1 MKKIKY
7 NLLIGL
13 LLLESSIGLSAQT
26 EDNNGGSVAQLD
38 LYQQEAFAFDRADA
52 SDLALGQWK
61 SYSNI
66 YVGINYKDGTFH
78 RPQQSSSAT
87 DYLFSAEG
95 ALKMGEYRIAGGFSL
110 EQSYNKNVRFNSII
124 DPYRGTPYILADS
137 TGGNWQ
143 KQSYA
148 LWAKGASPFFHNL
161 ISVGLD
167 LQLNVDRGS
176 KKIDPRPQS
185 NVNSISVAPSVTLKQ
200 NDFSLGAYIRYRR
213 FRENSNLILYN
224 TNEPQKIY
232 MLKGIGQYVYD
243 IFSNNER
250 ERQYQGDGLGYGL
263 TFGVNKEHISM
274 DVYADYANYTEDA
287 MDIESNKPRKRGCL
301 YETHYTGGTHINI
314 YSERAKHLIAASYFW
329 QERSGREIIQIF
341 NSSPTVN
348 AWQTD
353 SEAPRRSVNKQTAV
367 KGSYSLFLFGT
378 NRQKEKDDYLWKFDL
393 EARYETYSD
402 TYKVMDSYLKYAACH
417 IEAGTARNIALKG
430 NNSLLIHVNGG
441 YHSPSDKSFN
451 YTERETT
458 DPTIAQGLIYPDR
471 DILWSSYYTVGGDV
485 TFSHQLAKSGTL
497 YLRAGYQTLQAQHNL
512 QRNTVW
518 TRFGY
523 IF

>member
-1 MKKIKY
+1 MKNIKY

-13 LLLESSIGLSAQT
+13 LLFGSAGISAQT
-26 EDNNGGSVAQLD
+26 EDNKEESIAQLD
-38 LYQQEAFAFDRADA
+38 LYQRENFAFDRSDA
-52 SDLALGQWK
+52 SALALGQWK

-95 ALKMGEYRIAGGFSL
+95 ALKMGEYRIAGGFAL

-148 LWAKGASPFFHNL
+148 LWAKGASPFFYNL
-161 ISVGLD
+161 VSVGLD

-224 TNEPQKIY
+224 TSEPQKIY
-232 MLKGIGQYVYD
+232 MLKGMGQYVYD

-250 ERQYQGDGLGYGL
+250 ERKYQGDGLGYGL
-263 TFGVNKEHISM
+263 TFGVNKEHTSM
-274 DVYADYANYTEDA
+274 DVYMDYANYTEDA
-287 MDIESNKPRKRGCL
+287 MDIESNKPRERGRL
-301 YETHYTGGTHINI
+301 YETRYTGGTHINI

-367 KGSYSLFLFGT
+367 KGSYSLFLFGN
-378 NRQKEKDDYLWKFDL
+378 NRSKEKDDYLWRFDL
-393 EARYETYSD
+393 EANYETYSD
-402 TYKVMDSYLKYAACH
+402 TYKVMDSYLKYASCH
-417 IEAGTARNIALKG
+417 LEAGAARNFALKG

-451 YTERETT
+451 YTERETV
-458 DPTIAQGLIYPDR
+458 DQTIAQGLIYPDR
-471 DILWSSYYTVGGDV
+471 DILWSSYYTIGGDV

-518 TRFGY
+518 ARFGY

>member
-1 MKKIKY
+1 
-7 NLLIGL
+7 
-13 LLLESSIGLSAQT
+13 
-26 EDNNGGSVAQLD
+26 
-38 LYQQEAFAFDRADA
+38 
-52 SDLALGQWK
+52 
-61 SYSNI
+61 
-66 YVGINYKDGTFH
+66 
-78 RPQQSSSAT
+78 
-87 DYLFSAEG
+87 
-95 ALKMGEYRIAGGFSL
+95 
-110 EQSYNKNVRFNSII
+110 
-124 DPYRGTPYILADS
+124 
-137 TGGNWQ
+137 
-143 KQSYA
+143 
-148 LWAKGASPFFHNL
+148 
-161 ISVGLD
+161 
-167 LQLNVDRGS
+167 
-176 KKIDPRPQS
+176 
-185 NVNSISVAPSVTLKQ
+185 
-200 NDFSLGAYIRYRR
+200 
-213 FRENSNLILYN
+213 
-224 TNEPQKIY
+224 
-232 MLKGIGQYVYD
+232 
-243 IFSNNER
+243 
-250 ERQYQGDGLGYGL
+250 
-263 TFGVNKEHISM
+263 M